1 MKLSVGFSTCPNDT
15 FMFEAIVNKRLDMD
29 RTEFDFMLSDVEELN
44 KKAKNN
50 ELDISKISIA
60 AYPYFADQ
68 YELLT
73 AGSAIGK
80 GNGPVLV
87 SKKKIYQDELHDA
100 LIAIP
105 GVHTTARLLLSIIYP
120 EARHVKEYL
129 FSDIEEAVLSDETD
143 AGVII
148 HENRFTYPQKGL
160 RKVTDLGEEW
170 EKITR
175 LPLPLGGII
184 IRRGLPAE
192 VKTAFD
198 RLLSE
203 SVKYALGK
211 PLVSLPYV
219 KKHAQNLD
227 ESVIFQ
233 HINLFVNEF
242 SVQMGEE
249 GKKAITTLLEKG
261 AKSGMLPPVQQS
273 IFVSQTKNITP

>member
-29 RTEFDFMLSDVEELN
+29 RTEFDFVLSDVEELN

-60 AYPYFADQ
+60 AYPYFAEK

-120 EARHVKEYL
+120 EATHVKEYL

-148 HENRFTYPQKGL
+148 HENRFTYQQKGL

-184 IRRGLPAE
+184 VRRNLPAE

-198 RLLSE
+198 HMLSE
-203 SVKYALGK
+203 SVKVALEK
-211 PLVSLPYV
+211 PLVSLPFV

-249 GKKAITTLLEKG
+249 GKKAIATLLERG
-261 AKSGMLPPVQQS
+261 AKSGMFPPLQQS
-273 IFVSQTKNITP
+273 VFVS